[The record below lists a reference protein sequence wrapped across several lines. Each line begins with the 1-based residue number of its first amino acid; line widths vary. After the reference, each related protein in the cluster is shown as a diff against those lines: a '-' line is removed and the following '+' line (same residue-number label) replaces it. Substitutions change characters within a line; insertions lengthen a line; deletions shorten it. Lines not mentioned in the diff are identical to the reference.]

1 MKAATRA
8 QQAIDPYV
16 IERGNPERDRAV
28 ERDAHAALH
37 DGGFG
42 RLDDDR
48 LAALVGLGV
57 HLAVPAFS
65 TLSVMGEPTP
75 RLYLV
80 VSGIV
85 RAYRSAPDGREFTV
99 RYGYRGDILGLTA
112 LYSGEL
118 AADLQAA
125 TDARVCVFAL
135 EPVRDLSD
143 RDPKFATAI
152 TAYLAR
158 AVTIAINEATLHV
171 FGSLR
176 EKIEHHLLDLSCGQ
190 RRRVGVAVTHQQ
202 LADATGAARESVSRV
217 LRELRSEG
225 LIETS
230 RRGITLLD
238 PVRLHRLSPD
248 LHPRPGDRDLHL
260 SLTTTHH

>member
-1 MKAATRA
+1 MKPVRGA
-8 QQAIDPYV
+8 QQAIAPYV
-16 IERGNPERDRAV
+16 IERGDPDRDRAF

-42 RLDDDR
+42 RLEDEH
-48 LAALVGLGV
+48 LAALIRLGV

-65 TLSVMGEPTP
+65 TLQVMGEKTP
-75 RLYLV
+75 RLFLIV
-80 VSGIV
+80 TGVV

-99 RYGYRGDILGLTA
+99 RYGYRGDVLGLTG

-125 TDARVCVFAL
+125 TDATVCVFAP
-135 EPVRDLSD
+135 EPVRDFSE
-143 RDPKFATAI
+143 RDPAFATAI
-152 TAYLAR
+152 AADLAR
-158 AVTIAINEATLHV
+158 AVTIAVNEATLHV

-176 EKIEHHLLDLSCGQ
+176 EKVEHHLLDLACGQ
-190 RRRVGVAVTHQQ
+190 RRPGHAVVVTHQQ

-230 RRGITLLD
+230 RRGVTLLD
-238 PVRLHRLSPD
+238 PVRLHRLSPA
-248 LHPRPGDRDLHL
+248 LHPRPGDR
-260 SLTTTHH
+260 